1 MQYLREKGFSSGMK
15 AASGRGGTLQ
25 NNAYNLEI
33 SDLFPFPVLPSSVRR
48 ILRCDPPFPS
58 MIGSTAQDLLKKLLV
73 KDPHR
78 RLGSGPRGS
87 EDIKAHPFFKVLL
100 TAVISNSTVFFLSSS
115 FYSSIQVSFHLH
127 SVSKQG
133 LNWSDLAQKKVQ
145 APFKPELKSEL
156 DVGNF
161 AEEFTG
167 MDPVY
172 SPASTPPSTGR
183 LFKVRPFCLYLYTS

>member
-1 MQYLREKGFSSGMK
+1 MLKL
-15 AASGRGGTLQ
+15 LQ
-25 NNAYNLEI
+25 DFVCYFIGYSANKMGI
-33 SDLFPFPVLPSSVRR
+33 IFFPWLSFPSFVRR

-58 MIGSTAQDLLKKLLV
+58 MIGRTAQDLLKKLLV
-73 KDPHR
+73 KDPHK

-87 EDIKAHPFFKVLL
+87 EDIKAHHFFKVLL
-100 TAVISNSTVFFLSSS
+100 SLTACLLNISLCLSHLPIHPGFFSSAAA
-115 FYSSIQVSFHLH
+115 L

-133 LNWSDLAQKKVQ
+133 LNWADLAQKKVSS
-145 APFKPELKSEL
+145 PFKPELKSEL

-183 LFKVRPFCLYLYTS
+183 LFKVSSFGPILDP